1 MRRSLTDLGGRIATC
16 CTASE
21 AGLVV
26 ILPDNITGQ
35 EAGVEAGVV
44 LDGGARAEDVD
55 GMEDSVVDEDWLIW
69 LGELQP

>member
-35 EAGVEAGVV
+35 EAGVEM
-44 LDGGARAEDVD
+44 GG
-55 GMEDSVVDEDWLIW
+55 
-69 LGELQP
+69 LGRKTSMGWKIQLLMKTG